1 MVHATKVYSFF
12 ESGVREPREA
22 TLSDLAPDETT
33 SPLAHPSD
41 RLLIQLN
48 PAWRVADD
56 GRQYILERR
65 KGSARTKATGW
76 VSKYFCRNRDAL
88 LRSICECGSVDE
100 AAFQAVRLLPV
111 WYVDRA

>member
-12 ESGVREPREA
+12 EFGAREPREA

-41 RLLIQLN
+41 RLLIELN

-56 GRQYILERR
+56 GHR

-111 WYVDRA
+111 WGRRSSVTR